1 MEHTTIYMTPIITTR
16 SFGGMD
22 GTTVGHGDLGTH
34 GTDQFGVGITFTI
47 AITGDAVLCG
57 WAIITLHIGSRTE
70 AHSITVLA
78 GATE

>member
-57 WAIITLHIGSRTE
+57 
-70 AHSITVLA
+70 
-78 GATE
+78 